1 MTTKILLIDDDAELQ
16 ATIAEVLQSAGF
28 AVAAEKS
35 AEAALDRLE
44 KESFDIVL
52 LDLIMPGMGGMQAL
66 PLIKKACPKA
76 KIIMITA
83 FATVDNAVEA
93 MKRGADDYISKP
105 FKVNELLTT
114 VMRSREEAKFLECR
128 SLLDL
133 ESTFSCLA
141 NAVRREIIIDLARE
155 GSMRFM
161 DLARHLQIEDHTK
174 VNFHLKVL
182 REAGLVEQDRRK
194 FYLLSREGRKIVNCL
209 TMVMKTINQ

>member
-1 MTTKILLIDDDAELQ
+1 MTTSVLIIDDDAELQ
-16 ATIAEVLQSAGF
+16 ATMAEVLQQAGL
-28 AVAAEKS
+28 AVATAKS
-35 AEAALDRLE
+35 AEAGLE
-44 KESFDIVL
+44 CLKKEAFNIIL
-52 LDLIMPGMGGMQAL
+52 LDLIMPGMGGMEAL
-66 PLIKKACPKA
+66 PLIKKACPKG

-105 FKVNELLTT
+105 FKVSELLTA
-114 VMRSREEAKFLECR
+114 VMRSREEARFLECNT
-128 SLLDL
+128 LLDL

-155 GSMRFM
+155 GRMRFM

-182 REAGLVEQDRRK
+182 REAGLVEQDSRK
-194 FYLLSREGRKIVNCL
+194 MYLLSREGLKIVECL
-209 TMVMKTINQ
+209 TMVMKNIT

>member
-1 MTTKILLIDDDAELQ
+1 MATRVLIIDDDAELQ
-16 ATIAEVLQSAGF
+16 ATMAEVLQQAGL
-28 AVAAEKS
+28 AVETAKS
-35 AEAALDRLE
+35 AEAGLERLK
-44 KESFDIVL
+44 KEDFNIIL

-66 PLIKKACPKA
+66 PLIKKACPKG

-114 VMRSREEAKFLECR
+114 VMRSREEARFLECNT
-128 SLLDL
+128 LLDL

-155 GSMRFM
+155 GKMRFM

-182 REAGLVEQDRRK
+182 REAGLVEQDSRK
-194 FYLLSREGRKIVNCL
+194 MYLLSREGFKIVECL
-209 TMVMKTINQ
+209 TMVMKNIT

>member
-1 MTTKILLIDDDAELQ
+1 MSTRILVIDDDAELQ
-16 ATIAEVLQSAGF
+16 ATIAEVLEQAGF
-28 AVAAEKS
+28 AVETEKS
-35 AEAALDRLE
+35 AEAALERLE
-44 KESFDIVL
+44 KKEVFNIIL
-52 LDLIMPGMGGMQAL
+52 LDLIMPGMGGMEAL

-114 VMRSREEAKFLECR
+114 IMRSREEARFLECHT
-128 SLLDL
+128 LLDL
-133 ESTFSCLA
+133 ENTFSCLA
-141 NAVRREIIIDLARE
+141 NGVRREIITDLARE
-155 GSMRFM
+155 GGMRFM
-161 DLARHLQIEDHTK
+161 DLARHLKIEDHTK

-194 FYLLSREGRKIVNCL
+194 HYVLSREGRKIAECL
-209 TMVMKTINQ
+209 TMVVKTLS

>member
-1 MTTKILLIDDDAELQ
+1 MTARILVIDDDTELQ
-16 ATIAEVLQSAGF
+16 ATIVEVLQSVGF
-28 AVAAEKS
+28 AVESEKS
-35 AEAALDRLE
+35 AETALGRLE

-52 LDLIMPGMGGMQAL
+52 LDLIMPGMGGMEAL
-66 PLIKKACPKA
+66 PLIKKACPRA

-182 REAGLVEQDRRK
+182 REAGLVEQDRK
-194 FYLLSREGRKIVNCL
+194 KLYLLSREGRKIVECL
-209 TMVMKTINQ
+209 TMVMKTIS